1 VANFSY
7 AIPNRW
13 GAVPKR
19 ISNGWT
25 VLGIY
30 NEQSGF
36 PFNITGPFGTQQF
49 GFDTLNF
56 LGARPFFVQKAP
68 RNKSGVPQFFAS
80 SVVAQNGLNGT
91 YFNVPTVPNATLGT
105 VQTAPGDLGRNTYTG
120 PGWWNYDMS
129 VSKDTHIAERIK
141 FQFRA
146 EFFNILNHATF
157 ATPTSNLGNT
167 SFGYSLSTAS
177 PERQIQ
183 FGGRFEF

>member
-1 VANFSY
+1 
-7 AIPNRW
+7 
-13 GAVPKR
+13 
-19 ISNGWT
+19 
-25 VLGIY
+25 
-30 NEQSGF
+30 
-36 PFNITGPFGTQQF
+36 
-49 GFDTLNF
+49 
-56 LGARPFFVQKAP
+56 
-68 RNKSGVPQFFAS
+68 
-80 SVVAQNGLNGT
+80 
-91 YFNVPTVPNATLGT
+91 
-105 VQTAPGDLGRNTYTG
+105 
-120 PGWWNYDMS
+120 MS